1 METWTIPQGSALS
14 RTLTF
19 NDEHGSAVKGYTTSN
34 ILGGYVWAGE
44 DQIPLITF
52 SPTTPTPPA
61 TASTILWHTDG
72 TDAKADLTIPGGVG
86 GYTTGL
92 DIGVYRVVVTVDTN
106 AAFEASLKITWAPGK
121 DVKERVYCS
130 YEEVMQVAR
139 WVEQVQDPDED
150 QAGFL
155 RQRVQAREEID
166 DAIVAAYRGT
176 SIGQF
181 GLASL
186 SAIGWAGGGPRRS
199 NMTSYLIR
207 QYLNGRGPMI
217 PPGQTN
223 PEGFLMRRCT
233 LNDLGIFK
241 GTTPYY
247 SNLSSTDDKLDFL
260 AKADRPMTNRVAAY
274 RTAALIG
281 LAQVGVNNTHAT
293 YGAVCNSQFEKQMMS
308 YTAELDINLDGLAE
322 ISIKCGSTN
331 TLFT

>member
-1 METWTIPQGSALS
+1 METWTLAQGSALA

-19 NDEHGSAVKGYTTSN
+19 RDEHGSAVAGYTSGN
-34 ILGGYVWAGE
+34 ILGGYVWVGE
-44 DQIPLITF
+44 DQTPLFDIL
-52 SPTTPTPPA
+52 PTSPTPPSGSATIAWNVPSLA
-61 TASTILWHTDG
+61 TA
-72 TDAKADLTIPGGVG
+72 DLAIPR
-86 GYTTGL
+86 TLTAPL
-92 DIGVYRVVVTVDTN
+92 EIGVYRLVVTIDGSES
-106 AAFEASLKITWAPGK
+106 FEASLKITWAPGT
-121 DVKERVYCS
+121 DIVQRTYCS

-186 SAIGWAGGGPRRS
+186 TAIGWAGGGPRRS

-223 PEGFLMRRCT
+223 AEGFLMRRCT
-233 LNDLGIFK
+233 FNDLGIFK

-247 SNLSSTDDKLDFL
+247 SGLSTTSDKLDFL

-293 YGAVCNSQFEKQMMS
+293 YGAVCNSQYEKLMAA

-322 ISIKCGSTN
+322 IAIKCGSTN

>member
-1 METWTIPQGSALS
+1 METWTIAQGSTLS

-19 NDEHGSAVKGYTTSN
+19 RDEHGNAISTYTTGN
-34 ILGGYVWAGE
+34 VLGGYVWIGE
-44 DQIPLITF
+44 DQTPLITLL
-52 SPTTPTPPA
+52 PTSPTPPA
-61 TASTILWHTDG
+61 GSATIAWNNASQAT
-72 TDAKADLTIPGGVG
+72 ADLIIPG
-86 GYTTGL
+86 TLTAPL
-92 DIGVYRVVVTVDTN
+92 DIGVYRAVVTVDGN
-106 AAFEASLKITWAPGK
+106 ASFEASLKVTWAPGK
-121 DVKERVYCS
+121 DVLQRVYCS
-130 YEEVMQVAR
+130 YEEVLQVAR

-166 DAIVAAYRGT
+166 DAIVASYRGT

-186 SAIGWAGGGPRRS
+186 TAIGWAGGGPRRS

-217 PPGQTN
+217 PPNQTN
-223 PEGFLMRRCT
+223 TQGFLMRRCT
-233 LNDLGIFK
+233 TNEQGIFT
-241 GTTPYY
+241 GTTVLT
-247 SNLSSTDDKLDFL
+247 SLSTNDQLDFM

-322 ISIKCGSTN
+322 IAIKCGSTN